1 MTNETIL
8 RIAHV
13 GTPEAEAIL
22 RRVPIDELTPDDAV
36 SARTEVVFGIPLSP
50 EAFVERVRLEV
61 RARGDDALREIGARL
76 GETVTGS
83 FETSREEIE
92 AAYQHVSAQFVADL
106 RVAADRI
113 ERFHRQQ
120 PHGSWLD
127 FGEGLGQVVRPLDRV
142 GLYAPS
148 GRGAYPSS
156 VLMAAVPA
164 RVAGVQEVV
173 LCTAP
178 DANGRQRPEMLVAA
192 DIAGVHRV
200 FKLGGAQ
207 AICAMAYGTQSV
219 PKVDKILGPGN
230 VFVVLAKRR
239 VYGAV
244 DIDQLPGPTETL
256 VVADGT
262 ADAEE
267 VASDLLAQAEH
278 DPLATSVLI
287 TTSIE
292 LATAVADAVRRQLE
306 TLPTAA
312 VARESLTHHGGAIVT
327 SSVAE
332 AIALANTFAPEH
344 LCLLVEDPWTWVGE
358 VRHAGGIF
366 VGSHSPEAAGDYVA
380 GPSHIMPTG
389 QTARFASPLSV
400 ADFIKIISVIGLSP
414 RRLAEIGP
422 VAARLAR
429 AEGFEAH
436 ARAVEIRLK
445 DKA

>member
-22 RRVPIDELTPDDAV
+22 HRVPIDELTPDDAV

-230 VFVVLAKRR
+230 LFVVLAKRR

-312 VARESLTHHGGAIVT
+312 VARESLTHRGGAIVT

-332 AIALANTFAPEH
+332 AITLANTFAPEH
-344 LCLLVEDPWTWVGE
+344 LCLLVEDPWT
-358 VRHAGGIF
+358 
-366 VGSHSPEAAGDYVA
+366 
-380 GPSHIMPTG
+380 
-389 QTARFASPLSV
+389 
-400 ADFIKIISVIGLSP
+400 
-414 RRLAEIGP
+414 
-422 VAARLAR
+422 
-429 AEGFEAH
+429 
-436 ARAVEIRLK
+436 
-445 DKA
+445 

>member
-22 RRVPIDELTPDDAV
+22 HRVPIDELTPDDAV

-219 PKVDKILGPGN
+219 PKVDKILGPGSWSMS
-230 VFVVLAKRR
+230 
-239 VYGAV
+239 
-244 DIDQLPGPTETL
+244 
-256 VVADGT
+256 T
-262 ADAEE
+262 A
-267 VASDLLAQAEH
+267 
-278 DPLATSVLI
+278 
-287 TTSIE
+287 
-292 LATAVADAVRRQLE
+292 
-306 TLPTAA
+306 
-312 VARESLTHHGGAIVT
+312 
-327 SSVAE
+327 
-332 AIALANTFAPEH
+332 
-344 LCLLVEDPWTWVGE
+344 
-358 VRHAGGIF
+358 
-366 VGSHSPEAAGDYVA
+366 
-380 GPSHIMPTG
+380 
-389 QTARFASPLSV
+389 
-400 ADFIKIISVIGLSP
+400 
-414 RRLAEIGP
+414 
-422 VAARLAR
+422 
-429 AEGFEAH
+429 
-436 ARAVEIRLK
+436 
-445 DKA
+445 

>member
-22 RRVPIDELTPDDAV
+22 HRVPIDELTPDDAV

-148 GRGAYPSS
+148 GRGAYP
-156 VLMAAVPA
+156 
-164 RVAGVQEVV
+164 
-173 LCTAP
+173 
-178 DANGRQRPEMLVAA
+178 
-192 DIAGVHRV
+192 GVHRV

-230 VFVVLAKRR
+230 LFVVLAKRR

-287 TTSIE
+287 TTSME

-312 VARESLTHHGGAIVT
+312 VARESLTHRGGAIVT

-332 AIALANTFAPEH
+332 AIALA
-344 LCLLVEDPWTWVGE
+344 
-358 VRHAGGIF
+358 
-366 VGSHSPEAAGDYVA
+366 
-380 GPSHIMPTG
+380 
-389 QTARFASPLSV
+389 
-400 ADFIKIISVIGLSP
+400 
-414 RRLAEIGP
+414 
-422 VAARLAR
+422 
-429 AEGFEAH
+429 
-436 ARAVEIRLK
+436 
-445 DKA
+445 